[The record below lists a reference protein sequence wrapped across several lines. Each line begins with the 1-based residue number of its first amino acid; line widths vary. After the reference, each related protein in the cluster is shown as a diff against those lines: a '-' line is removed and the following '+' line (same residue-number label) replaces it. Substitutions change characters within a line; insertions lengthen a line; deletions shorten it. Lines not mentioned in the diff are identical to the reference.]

1 MKEVEQQKA
10 AKAFAEKWKGIG
22 DEKQDTHTFW
32 IELFQKVFGVK
43 DATDQFKFEYRVKR
57 EAVNGK
63 RDTTVTYIDALLPKT
78 HVLVEQKSITVDL
91 DSAYKQSDKQGLTPF
106 GQAMQYNA
114 WLPVDLRAKW
124 IVVCNFDE
132 FRIHDLND
140 PTAPPVILKLSE
152 LEDKY
157 HALDFMIDSTVE
169 KVTIEEEISFKA
181 GQLVGRLY
189 DELLKCYKDPSS
201 KDSLH
206 SLNVLCVR
214 LVFCLYAEDAGI
226 FGRRRMFHDYL
237 APYRDRPSKVRR
249 AILELFDVFDTP
261 IEERDQYLEEELAE
275 FPYVNG
281 SLFANAKEVEI
292 PNFTPEIISLLLEEA
307 SEGFDWSKISP
318 TIFGAVFES
327 TLNPETRR
335 KGGMHYTSIEN
346 IHKVID
352 PLFMDELHKEFS
364 QICNIKTINSKREK
378 LQDFHAKLASLTFL
392 DPACGSGNFLT
403 ETYLSLRRL
412 ENDIIR
418 IQSHGQAS
426 FNVEGMSPTKISLSQ
441 FYGIEI
447 NDFACAVA
455 KTALWIAESQMLN
468 ETEDILGRNLP
479 FFPLKTLTNI
489 IEGNALRIDWKNVIQ
504 KGELSFIIGNPPFA
518 GARLMTQENKA
529 DVEHTFGKN
538 WPNVGNLDLVTCWFK
553 RAVEYMQG
561 TNTRA
566 ALVATN
572 SISQGEQVANLWK
585 PLMEDMGAH
594 IDFAW
599 RTFRWDSEASE
610 KAHVHVVIIGFSTT
624 NQNSAKKIFID
635 DDHELTASAIN
646 GYLLDGPICFIE
658 SRKKPLSSVPEIG
671 IGNQPIDDGNYLF
684 KLEEKEE
691 FIKLEPKA
699 KAYFKEWYGADEFIN
714 RKPRYC
720 LWLGNCS
727 TSKLKTL
734 PHCLERVRA
743 VKEYRL
749 RSNRS
754 ATLKLAETPTHFQIE
769 NIPSGDYILIP
780 CHSSEARRY
789 IPLGFLNANVLA
801 SNATLMLPNADVWH
815 FGVLTSSVHMAW
827 MRAVA
832 GRLEMRYRYSKDVVY
847 NNFVWPELDEKTK
860 AKIAKTAQAILDA
873 RANHPEATYA
883 DLYDDLLMEADLKK
897 AHKAN
902 DKAVLDAY
910 GLKASASE
918 SEIVAHLMKLY
929 VKKVAE
935 VEKTEEVD
943 NAVQKVIGKK
953 AESVPDWMEDLRQ
966 QCLDGKITTD
976 DLITQ
981 GKARFKEEK
990 KKAKEAEKA
999 ASKASK

>member
-1 MKEVEQQKA
+1 MKEVEQRKA

-57 EAVNGK
+57 ESVNGK

-78 HVLVEQKSITVDL
+78 NVLVEQKSITVDL
-91 DSAYKQSDKQGLTPF
+91 DSAYEQSDKQGLTPF

-114 WLPVDLRAKW
+114 WLPVNLRAKW

-140 PTAPPVILKLSE
+140 PTAPPAILKLSE
-152 LEDKY
+152 LEDKF

-169 KVTIEEEISFKA
+169 KVTIEEELSFKA

-237 APYRDRPSKVRR
+237 APYSERPKDVRR
-249 AILELFDVFDTP
+249 AILELFQVFDTP
-261 IEERDQYLEEELAE
+261 VENRDPYLDDELAA

-292 PNFTPEIISLLLEEA
+292 PNFTPEIINLLLEEA

-352 PLFMDELHKEFS
+352 PLFLNELKDELKE
-364 QICNIKTINSKREK
+364 IRAIKTLNIRNEK
-378 LQDFHAKLASLTFL
+378 LNTFHEKLASLTLL
-392 DPACGSGNFLT
+392 DPAAGSGNFLT
-403 ETYLSLRRL
+403 ETYLCLRRL
-412 ENDIIR
+412 ENEIIR

-479 FFPLKTLTNI
+479 FFPLKTLSNI
-489 IEGNALRIDWKNVIQ
+489 IEGNALRIDWKDVIP
-504 KGELSFIIGNPPFA
+504 KGNLSFIIGNPPFA
-518 GARLMTQENKA
+518 GARLMTPENKS
-529 DVEHTFGKN
+529 DVEHTFGKD
-538 WPNVGNLDLVTCWFK
+538 WSNVGNLDLVTCWFK
-553 RAVEYMQG
+553 KAVEYMQG
-561 TNTRA
+561 TDTRA

-585 PLMEDMGAH
+585 PLMEQMGAH
-594 IDFAW
+594 INFAW
-599 RTFRWDSEASE
+599 RTFRWDSEATS
-610 KAHVHVVIIGFSTT
+610 KANVHVVIVGFSVKASSNEKVIYEIDGRKTE
-624 NQNSAKKIFID
+624 AKN
-635 DDHELTASAIN
+635 IN
-646 GYLLDGPICFIE
+646 GYLLDGPQCFIE
-658 SRKKPLSSVPEIG
+658 SRKTPLCKVPEIG
-671 IGNQPIDDGNYLF
+671 IGNKPIDDGNYLF
-684 KLEEKEE
+684 SLEEKAE
-691 FIKLEPKA
+691 FIKLQPNSEKF
-699 KAYFKEWYGADEFIN
+699 FKPWYGATEFIN

-720 LWLGNCS
+720 LWLGDC
-727 TSKLKTL
+727 TSSELRKM
-734 PHCLERVRA
+734 PHAIERVEA
-743 VKEYRL
+743 VKKFRL
-749 RSNRS
+749 SSSS
-754 ATLKLAETPTHFQIE
+754 AGTRKLAETPTRFHVE
-769 NIPSGDYILIP
+769 NMPVGDYILIP
-780 CHSSEARRY
+780 CHSSEARAY
-789 IPLGFLNANVLA
+789 IPFGFLSADDLA
-801 SNATLMLPNADVWH
+801 SNATLMMPNADVWH

-832 GRLEMRYRYSKDVVY
+832 GRIKSDYRYSKDVVY
-847 NNFVWPELDEKTK
+847 NNFVWPELDEKKK

-873 RANHPEATYA
+873 RANHPEASYA
-883 DLYDDLLMEADLKK
+883 DLYDDLLMEADLRK

-902 DKAVLDAY
+902 DKAVLEAY
-910 GLKASASE
+910 GLNANASE
-918 SEIVAHLMKLY
+918 PEIVAHLMKLY

-943 NAVQKVIGKK
+943 LAVKKVIGKK
-953 AESVPDWMEDLRQ
+953 AEVVPDWMEELRN
-966 QCLDGKITTD
+966 QCLQGTLTIE
-976 DLITQ
+976 DLITK
-981 GKARFKEEK
+981 GKARLKEEK
-990 KKAKEAEKA
+990 QAKKK
-999 ASKASK
+999 

>member
-1 MKEVEQQKA
+1 MKEVEQRKA

-261 IEERDQYLEEELAE
+261 IEERDQYLEEDLAA

-281 SLFANAKEVEI
+281 SLFANAKAVEI
-292 PNFTPEIISLLLEEA
+292 PNFTSEIVNLLLEDA

-335 KGGMHYTSIEN
+335 KGGMHYTSIKN

-352 PLFMDELHKEFS
+352 PLFMNDLNEEFS
-364 QICNIKTINSKREK
+364 QICAIKSLNTKHEK
-378 LQDFHAKLASLTFL
+378 LQVFHDKLASLTFL

-412 ENDIIR
+412 ENNVIR
-418 IQSHGQAS
+418 LQSNGQA
-426 FNVEGMSPTKISLSQ
+426 FLNVEGLSPVKISLSR

-468 ETEDILGRNLP
+468 ETKDILGLNLP
-479 FFPLKTLTNI
+479 FFPLKTLTSI
-489 IEGNALRIDWKNVIQ
+489 SEGNALDMDWNELVPSQDIDYVM
-504 KGELSFIIGNPPFA
+504 GNPPFVGYKLQTEKQKEDLRRIYGSVKKIDYVA
-518 GARLMTQENKA
+518 GWFLKGARYIKNTKA
-529 DVEHTFGKN
+529 K
-538 WPNVGNLDLVTCWFK
+538 VGFVS
-553 RAVEYMQG
+553 
-561 TNTRA
+561 
-566 ALVATN
+566 TN
-572 SISQGEQVANLWK
+572 SITQGEQVSLVWK
-585 PLMEDMGAH
+585 PILDEEQCK
-594 IDFAW
+594 IDFAY
-599 RTFRWDSEASE
+599 RTFKWESEALD
-610 KAHVHVVIIGFSTT
+610 AAAVHCVIVGFS
-624 NQNSAKKIFID
+624 AKSTPSVRRLFID
-635 DDHELTASAIN
+635 SDNPTFVENIN
-646 GYLLDGPICFIE
+646 PYLVDNEDVFIE
-658 SRKKPLSSVPEIG
+658 AHNTPLCQSEIMAYG
-671 IGNQPIDDGNYLF
+671 SEPREGNYLV
-684 KLEEKEE
+684 LDEDEKNKIQKEAPGMAKY
-691 FIKLEPKA
+691 IKR
-699 KAYFKEWYGADEFIN
+699 YVSADDFIN
-714 RKPRYC
+714 NKVRYC
-720 LWLGNCS
+720 IWIDEEGKGLKEASKSKTVLDRFEACRKFRESSKQKQAHASAGTPYFF
-727 TSKLKTL
+727 TSRRQPTADYLL
-734 PHCLERVRA
+734 VPIVSSE
-743 VKEYRL
+743 
-749 RSNRS
+749 NRS
-754 ATLKLAETPTHFQIE
+754 YVPIGYMSK
-769 NIPSGDYILIP
+769 DVIL
-780 CHSSEARRY
+780 
-789 IPLGFLNANVLA
+789 
-801 SNATLMLPNADVWH
+801 SNAAFSIKNASDYT

-832 GRLEMRYRYSKDVVY
+832 GRLEMRYRYSNTLVY
-847 NNFVWPELDEKTK
+847 NTFVWPKVTPKQKEAIEESARKILEARRSVSDWTLADMYRDTTMPPELRAAH
-860 AKIAKTAQAILDA
+860 AK
-873 RANHPEATYA
+873 
-883 DLYDDLLMEADLKK
+883 
-897 AHKAN
+897 N
-902 DKAVLDAY
+902 DKAVLKAY
-910 GLKASASE
+910 GLKADASE
-918 SEIVAHLMKLY
+918 SEIVSHLMKLY
-929 VKKVAE
+929 VQKVAE
-935 VEKTEEVD
+935 VEKTEEID

-953 AESVPDWMEDLRQ
+953 AESVPDWMEDLRK
-966 QCLDGKITTD
+966 QCFDGKITTD
-976 DLITQ
+976 DLISQ
-981 GKARFKEEK
+981 GKARLKEEK

>member
-1 MKEVEQQKA
+1 MKEVEQRKA

-78 HVLVEQKSITVDL
+78 QVLVEQKSITVDL

-124 IVVCNFDE
+124 IVVCNFEE

-152 LEDKY
+152 LEDKF

-237 APYRDRPSKVRR
+237 APYRERPKDVRR
-249 AILELFDVFDTP
+249 VILELFKVFDTP
-261 IEERDQYLEEELAE
+261 VEKRDPYLDDELAA

-292 PNFTPEIISLLLEEA
+292 PNFTPEIINLLLEEA

-364 QICNIKTINSKREK
+364 QICNIKTINIKREK
-378 LQDFHAKLASLTFL
+378 LQVFHAKLASLTFL

-412 ENDIIR
+412 ENEIIR

-426 FNVEGMSPTKISLSQ
+426 FNVEGLSPTKVSLSQ
-441 FYGIEI
+441 FHGIEI

-479 FFPLKTLTNI
+479 FFPLKTLSNI
-489 IEGNALRIDWKNVIQ
+489 VEGNALTLDWESTIAKE
-504 KGELSFIIGNPPFA
+504 KLSFIIGNPPFV
-518 GARLMTQENKA
+518 GAKMMTSIQKSEAVSILSGIKIANSLDYVVAWYFKA
-529 DVEHTFGKN
+529 AS
-538 WPNVGNLDLVTCWFK
+538 L
-553 RAVEYMQG
+553 MQG
-561 TNTRA
+561 TNIRA
-566 ALVATN
+566 ALVSTN
-572 SISQGEQVANLWK
+572 SITQGEQVAPIWNELVGK
-585 PLMEDMGAH
+585 FGMK
-594 IDFAW
+594 IDFAY
-599 RTFRWDSEASE
+599 RTFQWDSEANS
-610 KAHVHVVIIGFSTT
+610 KAHVHCVIIGFSDQKVESQKIIYDGEHGKQVEHINAYLVEGADIYVEKRSTPLFDVPAIDYGSMPNDGGYFLLTT
-624 NQNSAKKIFID
+624 
-635 DDHELTASAIN
+635 
-646 GYLLDGPICFIE
+646 
-658 SRKKPLSSVPEIG
+658 
-671 IGNQPIDDGNYLF
+671 
-684 KLEEKEE
+684 EEKEE
-691 FIKLEPKA
+691 LLVKEPSLSKWIKKFKGA
-699 KAYFKEWYGADEFIN
+699 KEFISGID
-714 RKPRYC
+714 RWC
-720 LWLGNCS
+720 LWLKDATPNDLKKSKELSRRVSAVRDLRLKSSAAPTREKASIPHKFFYCS
-727 TSKLKTL
+727 HPKVGHYLL
-734 PHCLERVRA
+734 
-743 VKEYRL
+743 
-749 RSNRS
+749 
-754 ATLKLAETPTHFQIE
+754 
-769 NIPSGDYILIP
+769 IPSS
-780 CHSSEARRY
+780 SSERREY
-789 IPLGFLNANVLA
+789 IPIGFEDSDTVSSNANSIVVGA
-801 SNATLMLPNADVWH
+801 SAYH
-815 FGVLTSSVHMAW
+815 FGVITSSAHMAW
-827 MRAVA
+827 MRVTA
-832 GRLEMRYRYSKDVVY
+832 GRLKSDYRYSGAIVY
-847 NNFVWPELDEKTK
+847 NPFPWPIVTKEHLVTIEKT
-860 AKIAKTAQAILDA
+860 ANEILAVRKLHSELSFATMYDPVFM
-873 RANHPEATYA
+873 PE
-883 DLYDDLLMEADLKK
+883 DLRK
-897 AHKAN
+897 AHRAN
-902 DKAVLDAY
+902 DKAVLKAY
-910 GLKASASE
+910 GLKANASE
-918 SEIVAHLMKLY
+918 TEIVAHLMKLY
-929 VKKVAE
+929 VTKVEE
-935 VEKTEEVD
+935 VEKTREVD
-943 NAVQKVIGKK
+943 KAVHKVIGNK
-953 AESVPDWMEDLRQ
+953 AESVPGWMEELRK

-976 DLITQ
+976 DLIVQ
-981 GKARFKEEK
+981 GKAQLKEEK

>member
-1 MKEVEQQKA
+1 MKEVEQRKA
-10 AKAFAEKWKGIG
+10 AKAFSEKWKGIG

-91 DSAYKQSDKQGLTPF
+91 DSAYEQSDKQGLTPF

-140 PTAPPVILKLSE
+140 PTAPPAILKLSE
-152 LEDKY
+152 LEDKF

-169 KVTIEEEISFKA
+169 KVTVEEEVSFKA

-189 DELLKCYKDPSS
+189 DELWKCYKDPSS
-201 KDSLH
+201 KESLH

-226 FGRRRMFHDYL
+226 FGRRRIFHDYL
-237 APYRDRPSKVRR
+237 APYRERPSKVRR

-292 PNFTPEIISLLLEEA
+292 PNFTPEIINLLLEEA

-364 QICNIKTINSKREK
+364 QICNIKTINIKREK
-378 LQDFHAKLASLTFL
+378 LQAFHAKLASLTFL

-412 ENDIIR
+412 ENEIIR

-426 FNVEGMSPTKISLSQ
+426 FNVEGLSPTKVTLSQ

-489 IEGNALRIDWKNVIQ
+489 IEGNALQMKW
-504 KGELSFIIGNPPFA
+504 EEMCPSSLSYILGNPPFIGHQHRTSQQVA
-518 GARLMTQENKA
+518 DMDSVFVGMKNYGKVDYVGAWFKKA
-529 DVEHTFGKN
+529 ADFIEGKSTKVSFVSTN
-538 WPNVGNLDLVTCWFK
+538 SLFQGESVPCLWEKLLEPNGNVSFIFAYEPFSWSSEAKDAAVVTCVITGFEDK
-553 RAVEYMQG
+553 NLKSKKTLY
-561 TNTRA
+561 
-566 ALVATN
+566 LKD
-572 SISQGEQVANLWK
+572 GEVTPKN
-585 PLMEDMGAH
+585 
-594 IDFAW
+594 
-599 RTFRWDSEASE
+599 
-610 KAHVHVVIIGFSTT
+610 
-624 NQNSAKKIFID
+624 
-635 DDHELTASAIN
+635 IN
-646 GYLLDGPICFIE
+646 GYLVDGPNICIA
-658 SRKKPLSSVPEIG
+658 SRTRGL
-671 IGNQPIDDGNYLF
+671 DDGRPKIVKGSQPTDGGYLF
-684 KLEEKEE
+684 LSKEE
-691 FIKLEPKA
+691 HKEFITKYPNLEHLTKR
-699 KAYFKEWYGADEFIN
+699 FLGADEFIN
-714 RKPRYC
+714 DIYRYC
-720 LWLGNCS
+720 FWLKDAKVS
-727 TSKLKTL
+727 EFLKNSFIKK
-734 PHCLERVRA
+734 R
-743 VKEYRL
+743 
-749 RSNRS
+749 
-754 ATLKLAETPTHFQIE
+754 IE
-769 NIPSGDYILIP
+769 S
-780 CHSSEARRY
+780 
-789 IPLGFLNANVLA
+789 V
-801 SNATLMLPNADVWH
+801 ADVRRASP
-815 FGVLTSSVHMAW
+815 TSSVREDASIPYLFTQIRQPNNDYLLIPRHTGENREYIPIGFFNKDVICGDANYLIENADLGLFALLNSSAHMAW
-827 MRAVA
+827 MKTIC
-832 GRLEMRYRYSKDVVY
+832 GRLGLSYRYSPAVY
-847 NNFVWPELDEKTK
+847 NSFVWPAMTEQEKDLLKISGKKILDE
-860 AKIAKTAQAILDA
+860 
-873 RANHPEATYA
+873 RATNEGSTPFEMYNP
-883 DLYDDLLMEADLKK
+883 LSMPKGLLK
-897 AHKAN
+897 AHRAN
-902 DKAVLDAY
+902 DKLVLKLY
-910 GLKASASE
+910 GLRPEASE
-918 SEIVAHLMKLY
+918 SEIVGHLMNLY
-929 VKKVAE
+929 MNKISEMEKIATVDVAVK
-935 VEKTEEVD
+935 
-943 NAVQKVIGKK
+943 KVIGKK
-953 AESVPDWMEDLRQ
+953 ADSIPDWMEELRK
-966 QCLDGKITTD
+966 QCLDGKIMTD
-976 DLITQ
+976 DLISQ
-981 GKARFKEEK
+981 GKARLKEEK